1 MGDSKGSNSQ
11 NMEICKSKKFS
22 GIPYTLYGKIL
33 SKGFTA
39 LNEWPMNGQFCEAS
53 G

>member
-1 MGDSKGSNSQ
+1 MIQKAATHKIWKFANQ
-11 NMEICKSKKFS
+11 KSS
-22 GIPYTLYGKIL
+22 VGYPIRYGKIF